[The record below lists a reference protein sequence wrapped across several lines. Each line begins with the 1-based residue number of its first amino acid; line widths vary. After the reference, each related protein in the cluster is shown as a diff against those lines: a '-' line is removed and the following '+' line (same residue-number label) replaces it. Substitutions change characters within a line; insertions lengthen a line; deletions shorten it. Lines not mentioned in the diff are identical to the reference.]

1 MELAKK
7 FLPLGILLDIQLP
20 VKSGWEVMDALKSDP
35 VTRPIPVHVISS
47 YQVKIRSLSKG
58 AVDFINKPVTFE
70 KLGEIFRK
78 IEKALSSHPKKVLII
93 EENTR
98 HAQALAYF
106 LESYQINAE
115 IKNSVDEEI
124 KTLNENVADCVILD
138 IGISAQQS
146 YEILEEVKQS
156 PGLEN
161 IPVIVFTRTNLSQ
174 TEEMKI
180 KQYADSI
187 VIKTAHSYE
196 RILGEVSLFLHLVEE
211 NKKNGQKSRS
221 GRLGELS
228 EVLTNKT
235 ILVVDDVRN
244 IFSLIKTLESYGM
257 NVISAIDG
265 KDALTQLQEN
275 DKVDLIL
282 MDMMMPEMDGYD
294 FTNYARASLKR
305 RVQRLL
311 VVDRFPSFA
320 ELVYRVKNDPDYLK
334 HFVEE
339 LTVNVIE
346 MFRDPCV
353 FKTIR
358 EQILPVLATYPLIRI
373 WHTGCA
379 TGEEVYSMA
388 ILLEEANLLHK
399 SRLYATDLNPAVIE
413 NIRRGIFPMQQ
424 MKLYS
429 ENYIL

>member
-1 MELAKK
+1 
-7 FLPLGILLDIQLP
+7 
-20 VKSGWEVMDALKSDP
+20 
-35 VTRPIPVHVISS
+35 
-47 YQVKIRSLSKG
+47 
-58 AVDFINKPVTFE
+58 
-70 KLGEIFRK
+70 
-78 IEKALSSHPKKVLII
+78 
-93 EENTR
+93 
-98 HAQALAYF
+98 
-106 LESYQINAE
+106 
-115 IKNSVDEEI
+115 
-124 KTLNENVADCVILD
+124 
-138 IGISAQQS
+138 
-146 YEILEEVKQS
+146 
-156 PGLEN
+156 
-161 IPVIVFTRTNLSQ
+161 
-174 TEEMKI
+174 
-180 KQYADSI
+180 
-187 VIKTAHSYE
+187 
-196 RILGEVSLFLHLVEE
+196 
-211 NKKNGQKSRS
+211 
-221 GRLGELS
+221 
-228 EVLTNKT
+228 
-235 ILVVDDVRN
+235 VVDDVRN